1 MAASS
6 ARRGIW
12 IGLLAVVVLLV
23 GLVVWFALSA
33 RNAVNEMTVARDS
46 LVAARDAVA
55 DQLRALTVRLKD
67 RCMKRMKRM
76 KESGT
81 PRDHGTE
88 R

>member
-1 MAASS
+1 MTDQE
-6 ARRGIW
+6 REE
-12 IGLLAVVVLLV
+12 LAL
-23 GLVVWFALSA
+23 AE
-33 RNAVNEMTVARDS
+33 R
-46 LVAARDAVA
+46 ARDAVA

>member
-1 MAASS
+1 MD
-6 ARRGIW
+6 
-12 IGLLAVVVLLV
+12 
-23 GLVVWFALSA
+23 F
-33 RNAVNEMTVARDS
+33 MARDPAEWRS
-46 LVAARDAVA
+46 YMTDQEREELALAERARDAVA

-81 PRDHGTE
+81 PREHGTE